1 MTTAAMA
8 QQTTLAGML
17 RTPGATAND
26 LAGFLDGL
34 DEAGRVREVQA
45 LPGRALE
52 ALWTACADAA
62 PLTMDDFVPVALAD
76 GAMLTYA
83 GKNNLPLFSLFEK
96 RFTRHNGAV
105 IGYNHSAPSPLIGP
119 GYFTVVPSDRP
130 KELLFDYDRPP
141 ASAPP
146 GWPSVQRNDRGL
158 SWVVFRHLHDF
169 CRRVATGV
177 VIGEGTRRGKEMGA
191 FFVLAR
197 TPQAAAPDRSPAGHN
212 APLPVV

>member
-1 MTTAAMA
+1 MTTVAMA
-8 QQTTLAGML
+8 QQTTLSGML
-17 RTPGATAND
+17 RTAGVTATE
-26 LAGFLDGL
+26 LAAFLDGL

-45 LPGRALE
+45 LPARALRT
-52 ALWTACADAA
+52 LWTTCADAA
-62 PLTMDDFVPVALAD
+62 PLELNDFVPASLAD

-96 RFTRHNGAV
+96 RFTRQSGAV

-119 GYFTVVPSDRP
+119 GYFTVLASDRP
-130 KELLFDYDRPP
+130 KELLFDYDRVP
-141 ASAPP
+141 AGAPA
-146 GWPSVQRNDRGL
+146 GWPQVQRNDRGV

-197 TPQAAAPDRSPAGHN
+197 RPGAAGT
-212 APLPVV
+212 